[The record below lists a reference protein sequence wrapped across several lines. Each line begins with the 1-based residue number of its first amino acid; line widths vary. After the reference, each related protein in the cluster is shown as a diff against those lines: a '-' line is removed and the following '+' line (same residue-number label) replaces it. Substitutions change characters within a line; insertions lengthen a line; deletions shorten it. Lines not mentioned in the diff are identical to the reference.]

1 MVIQRL
7 KTLLCDTRYKTFK
20 ILDQAFRP
28 DMEEEFK
35 EILKK
40 CKKHTITSVQRMYS
54 LYIATKYV
62 VQYKIPGDVVE
73 CGVFRGGSS
82 MVMALTLKQM
92 NDTERKLYL
101 YDTYSGMSKPSD
113 GDSNYRNEDVEGIWK
128 RRQKANYNKWYYAPL
143 EKVKNN
149 LYSTGYPRENIIFI
163 KGKVEETIPAV
174 IPDKIA
180 ILRLD
185 TDWYESTYHEL
196 LHLFPRLSVHG
207 VLILDDYG
215 CLKGA
220 KRATDTYFNEH
231 GVKVLL
237 NRIDYS
243 GRIAIKV

>member
-1 MVIQRL
+1 
-7 KTLLCDTRYKTFK
+7 
-20 ILDQAFRP
+20 
-28 DMEEEFK
+28 
-35 EILKK
+35 
-40 CKKHTITSVQRMYS
+40 
-54 LYIATKYV
+54 
-62 VQYKIPGDVVE
+62 
-73 CGVFRGGSS
+73 
-82 MVMALTLKQM
+82 
-92 NDTERKLYL
+92 
-101 YDTYSGMSKPSD
+101 
-113 GDSNYRNEDVEGIWK
+113 
-128 RRQKANYNKWYYAPL
+128 
-143 EKVKNN
+143 VKNN